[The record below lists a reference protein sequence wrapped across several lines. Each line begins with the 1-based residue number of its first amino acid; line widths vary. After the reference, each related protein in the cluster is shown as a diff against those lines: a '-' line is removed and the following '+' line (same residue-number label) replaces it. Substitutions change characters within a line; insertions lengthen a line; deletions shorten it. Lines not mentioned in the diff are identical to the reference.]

1 MDLSNYLLMKQEM
14 SLLVVFLILFV
25 FDLVATEKAKSLF
38 QPLGILLFLAH
49 TVYCFL
55 PQTAGE
61 SFSGM
66 YVLGNTEIWVKNILN
81 VGVLLMLLQTNG
93 WLSGSEVSYKRS
105 EFFSL
110 TFLTLLGM
118 YLMISSG
125 NFILFYIGLEMAS
138 LPMAALVAFEKYKN
152 NSAEAGA
159 KYMFTAVFS
168 SAILLFGLSFLYGA
182 TGSMYF
188 YDIKFVLMPNP
199 MVIMAMVMFAVG
211 LFFKLSLVPF
221 HFWTADVYEG
231 APTPVTAYL
240 STISKGAAVYAL
252 MAILYK
258 VFTILT
264 YDWQDILWWIILIT
278 ITLGNLFAM
287 RQTNIKRFLAFSSIS
302 QAGYIVLSV
311 MAGSSQGMAATIYYV
326 LVYIFSNMAA
336 FGVISAIENKT
347 GKVGIADYNGL
358 YKSNPLLAVVMMIA
372 LFSLGGIP
380 PTAGFFSK
388 FFVFTAA
395 AAQGEY
401 ILVFIALVNTIISLY
416 YYLLVVKAM
425 FITPNDQP
433 LERVSSDGYMKVSL
447 VICLVGIVVL
457 GLISGIYEY
466 LNTIS
471 FGLNTF

>member
-14 SLLVVFLILFV
+14 SLMVVFLILFV
-25 FDLVATEKAKSLF
+25 FDLVATEKAKALF
-38 QPLGILLFLAH
+38 QPLAILLFLAH
-49 TVYCFL
+49 TVFCFL
-55 PQTAGE
+55 PQTTGE

-66 YVLGNTEIWVKNILN
+66 YVLGNTEFWVKNILN

-138 LPMAALVAFEKYKN
+138 LPMAALVAFEKYRN

-159 KYMFTAVFS
+159 KYIFTAVFS

-188 YDIKFVLMPNP
+188 SDIKVIMMPNP

-211 LFFKLSLVPF
+211 LFFKISLVPF
-221 HFWTADVYEG
+221 HFWTADVYQG
-231 APTPVTAYL
+231 APTNVTAYL

-252 MAILYK
+252 MAILYR
-258 VFTILT
+258 VFTIMT
-264 YDWQDILWWIILIT
+264 YNWQDILWWIILIT

-287 RQTNIKRFLAFSSIS
+287 RQTNLKRFLAFSSIS
-302 QAGYIVLSV
+302 QAGYIMLSV
-311 MAGSSQGMAATIYYV
+311 MAGTAQGMASTIYFV

-347 GKVGIADYNGL
+347 GKVDIADYNGL
-358 YKSNPLLAVVMMIA
+358 YKTNPKLAAIMMFA

-425 FITPNDQP
+425 FINPNDQP
-433 LERVSSDGYMKVSL
+433 LERVSSDVYMKVSL
-447 VICLVGIVVL
+447 VLCLVGIVTL
-457 GLISGIYEY
+457 GLFGGIYEH
-466 LNTIS
+466 LSAIS
-471 FGLNTF
+471 FGL